1 MEQRAASVIALN
13 TRDQLR
19 AYFDLTK
26 PRVVALIVFTA
37 VVGMLLAAP
46 GYVPVEAL
54 IFGTLGIAMASAS
67 AAAFNHVLDRQ
78 ADAEMARTRGRPLPT
93 GQLSVA
99 RSLGFAAALGVA
111 AIGLLVW
118 QVNMLTAVL
127 TLLSLIGYAVIYTL
141 YLKRATPQN
150 IVIGGAAGAAPPV
163 LGWSAVTGELHL
175 YPWLLFLIIFVWT
188 PPHFWALAYHR
199 VEEYAKVD
207 IPMLPVTHGL
217 AYTRL
222 QILLY
227 SVLLLAVS
235 TLPFALGMSG
245 AFYLAGAL
253 VLGAGFLYYAVLLY
267 RNHSPDTALALFRF
281 SITYLFGIFALLLA
295 DHYLDLLL

>member
-1 MEQRAASVIALN
+1 M
-13 TRDQLR
+13 
-19 AYFDLTK
+19 
-26 PRVVALIVFTA
+26 
-37 VVGMLLAAP
+37 
-46 GYVPVEAL
+46 
-54 IFGTLGIAMASAS
+54 
-67 AAAFNHVLDRQ
+67 
-78 ADAEMARTRGRPLPT
+78 
-93 GQLSVA
+93 
-99 RSLGFAAALGVA
+99 
-111 AIGLLVW
+111 
-118 QVNMLTAVL
+118 
-127 TLLSLIGYAVIYTL
+127 
-141 YLKRATPQN
+141 
-150 IVIGGAAGAAPPV
+150 
-163 LGWSAVTGELHL
+163 TGELHL

-245 AFYLAGAL
+245 GFYLAGAL
-253 VLGAGFLYYAVLLY
+253 VLGVSFLYYAVVLY
-267 RNHSPDTALALFRF
+267 RGHSPDTALALFRF

-295 DHYLDLLL
+295 DHYLDLLD